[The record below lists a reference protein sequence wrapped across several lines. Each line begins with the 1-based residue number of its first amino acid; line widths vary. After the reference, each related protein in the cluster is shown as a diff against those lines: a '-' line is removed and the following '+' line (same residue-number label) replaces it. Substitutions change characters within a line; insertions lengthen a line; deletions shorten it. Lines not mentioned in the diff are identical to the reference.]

1 MDAAAPSGI
10 AAPSGVP
17 PPQVMMIQTN
27 DAHAYG
33 AAAAAGAGAAGGG
46 GGGGGG
52 THSGASWLFMMNEM
66 RLVHQQ
72 VSRAEAAGTKFWID
86 VQQERHNA
94 NALSQ
99 QAQASN
105 LVVVSVVGGGL
116 DESPVT
122 KLWNNSSFAL
132 GPRVWWQLSAK
143 TSSYPELGHGHIH
156 THTLKYGKPSFSWH
170 DGHVPRSQNISLPYL
185 NMDV

>member
-1 MDAAAPSGI
+1 MDAAAPSGVV
-10 AAPSGVP
+10 AAAGVP

-33 AAAAAGAGAAGGG
+33 AAAAAGAQGPGAA
-46 GGGGGG
+46 GGGGG

-99 QAQASN
+99 QQAQASN
-105 LVVVSVVGGGL
+105 LD

-156 THTLKYGKPSFSWH
+156 THTHTHTLKYGKPSFSWH

>member
-10 AAPSGVP
+10 AAPSGV

-33 AAAAAGAGAAGGG
+33 AAAAAGAQGLGAAGG

-99 QAQASN
+99 QQQAQASN
-105 LVVVSVVGGGL
+105 LDD

-156 THTLKYGKPSFSWH
+156 THTHIKVWQTVIQLA
-170 DGHVPRSQNISLPYL
+170 
-185 NMDV
+185 